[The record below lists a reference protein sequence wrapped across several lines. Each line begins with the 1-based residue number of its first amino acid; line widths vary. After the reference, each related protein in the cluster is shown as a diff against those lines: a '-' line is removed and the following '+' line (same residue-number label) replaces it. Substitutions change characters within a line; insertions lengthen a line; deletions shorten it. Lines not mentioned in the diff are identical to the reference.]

1 MKLSVVI
8 LNYNVRYFLEACIRS
23 VEAAVAGMNAEIIVV
38 DNNSPDDSCDM
49 MRNTF
54 PNIQLIANNENVG
67 FAKANNQAVKV
78 AKGEY
83 VCILNPD
90 TIVAEDT
97 FTQLLKFA
105 ESTENVGS
113 IGCKLID
120 GSGAF
125 LPESK
130 RNIPTPM
137 VSVKKIIGSK
147 TSGYYSNLNENE
159 IGKVDILV
167 GAFMLMKKSVYDQVG
182 GFDEDYFM
190 YGEDIDLSYKI
201 KKAGFQNYYYG
212 KTTVIHYKGESTLK
226 DKTYAKRFYGAMQL
240 FYKKHFKRNLLYDI
254 AVTLGAKLIPFL
266 SKPAQ
271 KTQKIVHSCIFVSDA
286 EERFKQIQN
295 VYDEK
300 KCVRVENLDHFFQE
314 IDGKKHTEIVVDTH
328 FVDYKT
334 SIQIIE
340 KQFGYYKILPKNSTF
355 ILGSDSSKNR
365 GEVRLL
371 NESTAVC

>member
-1 MKLSVVI
+1 MQLSVII
-8 LNYNVRYFLEACIRS
+8 LNYNVRYFLEACICS
-23 VEAAVAGMNAEIIVV
+23 VQAAIAEMDAEIIVV
-38 DNNSPDDSCDM
+38 DNNSPDDSCEM
-49 MRNTF
+49 MQHTF
-54 PNIQLIANNENVG
+54 PEIQLIANTENVG
-67 FAKANNQAVKV
+67 FAKANNQAVKL

-97 FTQLLKFA
+97 FTQLVEFA
-105 ESTENVGS
+105 QSKKNVGA

-120 GSGAF
+120 GSGTF

-137 VSVKKIIGSK
+137 VSVKKILG
-147 TSGYYSNLNENE
+147 TENSGYYSSIEENE

-167 GAFMLMKKSVYDQVG
+167 GAFMLMKKEVYDAVG

-212 KTTVIHYKGESTLK
+212 KTSVIHYKGESTLK

-240 FYKKHFKRNLLYDI
+240 FYKKHFKRNLVYDV
-254 AVTLGAKLIPFL
+254 AVTLGARLIPL
-266 SKPAQ
+266 
-271 KTQKIVHSCIFVSDA
+271 VSSSEKSIKKELHKCVFISDSA
-286 EERFKQIQN
+286 ERFQQIST
-295 VYDEK
+295 VYHPIT
-300 KCVRVENLDHFFQE
+300 CVRVENLGHFFSQIKGEKHVE
-314 IDGKKHTEIVVDTH
+314 IILDTH
-328 FVDYKT
+328 FINTKD
-334 SIQIIE
+334 SIQIFE

-365 GEVRLL
+365 GEVVLL
-371 NESTAVC
+371 SESE

>member
-1 MKLSVVI
+1 MKLSVII

-23 VEAAVAGMNAEIIVV
+23 VQTAITELDAEIIVI
-38 DNNSPDDSCDM
+38 DNNSPDDSCEM

-54 PNIQLIANNENVG
+54 PEIQLIANKENVG
-67 FAKANNQAVKV
+67 FAKANNQGVEV

-97 FTQLLKFA
+97 FTQLLQFA
-105 ESTENVGS
+105 ETKENLGS
-113 IGCKLID
+113 IGCKLVD

-137 VSVKKIIGSK
+137 VSVKKILGNKNSK
-147 TSGYYSNLNENE
+147 YYSEVHEDE

-167 GAFMLMKKSVYDQVG
+167 GAFMLMKKSVYKTVA

-212 KTTVIHYKGESTLK
+212 KTSVIHYKGESTLK

-240 FYKKHFKRNLLYDI
+240 FYKKHFKQNIIYDI
-254 AVTLGAKLIPFL
+254 AVTLGAKIIPL
-266 SKPAQ
+266 VSG
-271 KTQKIVHSCIFVSDA
+271 SDA
-286 EERFKQIQN
+286 QIEK
-295 VYDEK
+295 DIK
-300 KCVRVENLDHFFQE
+300 KCVIVTDNSTHFEQIQGVYNDKNCVQVENLDHFFRQIE
-314 IDGKKHTEIVVDTH
+314 DKKHTEIILDNH
-328 FVDYKT
+328 FVDIK
-334 SIQIIE
+334 SCIQIFE
-340 KQFGYYKILPKNSTF
+340 KQLGYYKILPKSSTF

-365 GEVRLL
+365 GEVMMLRK
-371 NESTAVC
+371 N

>member
-49 MRNTF
+49 MRNSF

-97 FTQLLKFA
+97 FTQLLTFA

-159 IGKVDILV
+159 VGKVDILV

-212 KTTVIHYKGESTLK
+212 NTTVIHYKGESTLK

-254 AVTLGAKLIPFL
+254 AVTLGAKLIPL
-266 SKPAQ
+266 ISKVE
-271 KTQKIVHSCIFVSDA
+271 KTTKKTVHSYVFVSDS

-295 VYDEK
+295 SYHEK
-300 KCVRVENLDHFFQE
+300 KGVRVENLGHLLGE
-314 IDGKKHTEIVVDTH
+314 LKNEKHIEIVLDTH

-371 NESTAVC
+371 TKN

>member
-1 MKLSVVI
+1 MKLSVII

-23 VEAAVAGMNAEIIVV
+23 VQAAIAEMDAEIIVV
-38 DNNSPDDSCDM
+38 DNNSPDDSCEM
-49 MRNTF
+49 MKTTF

-78 AKGEY
+78 ANGEY

-97 FTQLLKFA
+97 FTQLLTFA
-105 ESTENVGS
+105 ENTENLGS
-113 IGCKLID
+113 VGCKLVD

-137 VSVKKIIGSK
+137 VSVKKIMGSK
-147 TSGYYSNLNENE
+147 NSGYYSELHKDE

-167 GAFMLMKKSVYDQVG
+167 GAFMLMKKAVYDSVG

-212 KTTVIHYKGESTLK
+212 NTTVIHYKGESTLK

-240 FYKKHFKRNLLYDI
+240 FYKKHFKRNLLYDV
-254 AVTLGAKLIPFL
+254 AVTLGAKLIPLL
-266 SKPAQ
+266 SKGES
-271 KTQKIVHSCIFVSDA
+271 KTLKEIQSYIFISDS
-286 EERFKQIQN
+286 EERFKQIEN
-295 VYDEK
+295 VYREK
-300 KCVRVENLDHFFQE
+300 KGVRVQNLGHLFSE
-314 IDGKKHTEIVVDTH
+314 IKNKKHIEIVLDTH

-371 NESTAVC
+371 N